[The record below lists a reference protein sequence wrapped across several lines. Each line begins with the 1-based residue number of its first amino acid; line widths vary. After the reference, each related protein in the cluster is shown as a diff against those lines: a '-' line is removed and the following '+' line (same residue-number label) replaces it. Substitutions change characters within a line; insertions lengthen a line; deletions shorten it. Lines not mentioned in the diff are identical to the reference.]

1 MENRNLLQNIKLPV
15 ATAKLEKRAPA
26 GQPLHSHVEDRQHNF
41 CSEKTSHY
49 TLSLHSNAPSNN
61 LS

>member
-49 TLSLHSNAPSNN
+49 TLSTL
-61 LS
+61 